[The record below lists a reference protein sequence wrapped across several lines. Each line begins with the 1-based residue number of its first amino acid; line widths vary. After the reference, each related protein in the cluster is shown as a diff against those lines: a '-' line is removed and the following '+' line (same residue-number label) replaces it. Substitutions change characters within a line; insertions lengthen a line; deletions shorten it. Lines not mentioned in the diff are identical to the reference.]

1 MCDANETH
9 RQAKDD
15 KNPIALVRQK
25 PGEAKGDDR
34 LETKDL
40 RGNVVRY
47 DGRAHD
53 RDDEGRVKGLVNLL
67 EGKHDARQR
76 GMESGRHAGAGPA
89 GDKQALLS
97 PSTSEKLGDGLSRH
111 ASQLY
116 GRTLASQGE
125 AAQGREGSLG

>member
-1 MCDANETH
+1 
-9 RQAKDD
+9 
-15 KNPIALVRQK
+15 
-25 PGEAKGDDR
+25 
-34 LETKDL
+34 
-40 RGNVVRY
+40 
-47 DGRAHD
+47 
-53 RDDEGRVKGLVNLL
+53 
-67 EGKHDARQR
+67 
-76 GMESGRHAGAGPA
+76 MESGRHAGAGPA